1 MLQFGLV
8 QSLRHMRIV
17 GKRTPATGLAQ
28 MDALNRL
35 VTALRVGKP
44 FIPKGVH
51 RFSTFEEAQ
60 AWSLKMM
67 TRKNPG
73 RQR

>member
-1 MLQFGLV
+1 MNPMSEEYSMKIIGRRL
-8 QSLRHMRIV
+8 
-17 GKRTPATGLAQ
+17 KRKTGLEAFDILQ
-28 MDALNRL
+28 RTMI
-35 VTALRVGKP
+35 ALRGDKP

-51 RFSTFEEAQ
+51 KFKTFEEAQ

-67 TRKNPG
+67 TRCSKAD